1 MKNGS
6 TDTLS
11 DTIYSRVTD
20 DLRMAIVSGDFESG
34 ERLKMVDLIQRFGTS
49 QMPIREALQQLQ
61 GEGLITIIPNRG
73 AQVKVIDHDFVSNIY
88 DLRIAI
94 ESFLIEKACKSKNMD
109 WVDELKR
116 AQDVYDSMIEI
127 EDIPKIIEANHH
139 FHNIHNSVAG
149 NKVALETLE
158 RSNRLVTVLRTTYGY
173 TKERILQ
180 VSAEHH
186 EMIMC
191 LEKGYTRGVLAVYIE
206 HVKHGRSNMLQE
218 IPVMIEKKKKR
229 RS

>member
-94 ESFLIEKACKSKNMD
+94 ESFLIEKACESENMD

>member
-1 MKNGS
+1 
-6 TDTLS
+6 
-11 DTIYSRVTD
+11 
-20 DLRMAIVSGDFESG
+20 
-34 ERLKMVDLIQRFGTS
+34 
-49 QMPIREALQQLQ
+49 
-61 GEGLITIIPNRG
+61 
-73 AQVKVIDHDFVSNIY
+73 
-88 DLRIAI
+88 
-94 ESFLIEKACKSKNMD
+94 MD